1 MGQVWAL
8 KCNVTLPLLPLI
20 LVWLGAVSGCMQIRA
35 YIMCGSFLRNP
46 AGAPLPSPA
55 ALYGGAFFVLKRGL
69 FPRQKWG
76 GGGGRGPLG
85 RYVGKF

>member
-8 KCNVTLPLLPLI
+8 KCNVTLPLFPLI

-35 YIMCGSFLRNP
+35 YIMCGSFLRAP
-46 AGAPLPSPA
+46 AGAPPPPLH
-55 ALYGGAFFVLKRGL
+55 YMGGLFVLKRGL
-69 FPRQKWG
+69 FPRQKL
-76 GGGGRGPLG
+76 GGGGRLG